1 MGDISGGR
9 VGIAILFLPS
19 IICCPAERF
28 TRGRAKGFGKV
39 SWWGGFDR
47 DVSFGEIFCWRQS
60 EYVSLPSA
68 ALSQPSWSVWSV
80 ECVLEFLQSPQTWN
94 LGGDETYDLGEKH
107 ANRTTRVTRNL
118 FWEGEQ
124 FNEQLKDGYGWSGRL
139 NQPRWHL
146 NLETLSHP
154 SLSFIRSQG
163 VACYLWNKISA
174 HSSLEPENLFFHR
187 FGLIQQ
193 SASCWQGR
201 RVMVIV
207 IDLCWINC
215 RAQKQRQPLF
225 ADYWQSQLSK
235 SATSQLTSAHSHTS
249 DEFFQFDSMLQPVFY
264 YLVPG
269 LNLHLPSEETLTPHP
284 LQIVLKCLFL
294 SSIFTFSIV
303 AGIIPGRRF

>member
-154 SLSFIRSQG
+154 SISFIRSQG

-174 HSSLEPENLFFHR
+174 LLSWAGEFIFPPIWIDSTIGQLLAGSSCNGDCYWFVLNKLSRTKAMPAL
-187 FGLIQQ
+187 
-193 SASCWQGR
+193 
-201 RVMVIV
+201 V
-207 IDLCWINC
+207 C
-215 RAQKQRQPLF
+215 RLLTKPIKQKCHLSTDICPL
-225 ADYWQSQLSK
+225 
-235 SATSQLTSAHSHTS
+235 SH
-249 DEFFQFDSMLQPVFY
+249 FRWVFQFDSMLQPVFY
-264 YLVPG
+264 YLTPG

>member
-1 MGDISGGR
+1 MGDISRGR

-154 SLSFIRSQG
+154 SISFIRSQG

-174 HSSLEPENLFFHR
+174 LLSWAGEFIFPPIWIDSTIGQLLAGSWCNGDCYWFVLNKLSRTKAMPALVCRLLTKPIKQKCHLSTDICPLSHFRWVFSIWFHVATSLLLFGTR
-187 FGLIQQ
+187 
-193 SASCWQGR
+193 
-201 RVMVIV
+201 
-207 IDLCWINC
+207 
-215 RAQKQRQPLF
+215 
-225 ADYWQSQLSK
+225 SQLA
-235 SATSQLTSAHSHTS
+235 SALWRDTHPSPTSNST
-249 DEFFQFDSMLQPVFY
+249 
-264 YLVPG
+264 
-269 LNLHLPSEETLTPHP
+269 
-284 LQIVLKCLFL
+284 
-294 SSIFTFSIV
+294 
-303 AGIIPGRRF
+303 